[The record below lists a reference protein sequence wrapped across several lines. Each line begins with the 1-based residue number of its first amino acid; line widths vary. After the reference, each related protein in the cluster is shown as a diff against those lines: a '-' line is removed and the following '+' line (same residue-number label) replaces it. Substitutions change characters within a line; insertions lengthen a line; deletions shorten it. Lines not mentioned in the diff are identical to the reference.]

1 MRAAVIA
8 RPGGPE
14 VLEVRDVD
22 TPGIG
27 ADDVLVRVR
36 ATGLNRADILQRRGG
51 YAPPAGA
58 PALIPGLEYA
68 GEVVEVG
75 AQVRTLAPGDRV
87 FGITGGGAHAELLAV
102 PALTAARI
110 PGTLEWEQAGAIP
123 EAFITAHDALVT
135 QAGLSR
141 GDRVLIHA
149 VGSGV
154 GLAAIQVARAVG
166 AIPYGTSRTPDK
178 ITRAREYGLEG
189 GVAIGEPADVV
200 SHAAEW
206 APNGFDVVLDLVGG
220 DCTPASL
227 SVLALRG
234 RLLLVGL
241 VGGSTAAFDLRRIL
255 SRRIRIIGTVL
266 RSRSV
271 EEKAAATEAFARD
284 LGAGLESGALRAV
297 IDSVFPLEAIADAH
311 RRMESNATFGK
322 VVIVP

>member
-1 MRAAVIA
+1 MRAAVIP

-22 TPGIG
+22 APSPG

-36 ATGLNRADILQRRGG
+36 AAGLNRADILQRRGG

-58 PALIPGLEYA
+58 PAQIPGLEFA

-75 AQVRTLAPGDRV
+75 ERVETLVPGDRV
-87 FGITGGGAHAELLAV
+87 FGITGGGAHAELIAV
-102 PALTAARI
+102 PAVTAARI
-110 PGTLEWEQAGAIP
+110 PGALPWEHAGAIP

-135 QAGLSR
+135 QAGLSG

-154 GLAAIQVARAVG
+154 GLAAVQVARAVG
-166 AIPYGTSRTPDK
+166 AVPYGTSRTPAK
-178 ITRAREYGLEG
+178 IERAREYGLEG
-189 GVAIGEPADVV
+189 GAAIAEPADVV
-200 SHAAEW
+200 AHAADW
-206 APNGFDVVLDLVGG
+206 APDGFDVVLDLVGG
-220 DCTPASL
+220 VCTPASV
-227 SVLALRG
+227 SVLAVRG
-234 RLLLVGL
+234 RLMLVGL

-255 SRRIRIIGTVL
+255 SRRIAIIGTVL

-271 EEKAAATEAFARD
+271 EEKAAATDAFARD
-284 LGAGLESGALRAV
+284 LAAGFASNAVRAV
-297 IDSVFPLEAIADAH
+297 IDSVFPLDAIADAH